1 MEQEKIEQKIE
12 EIEEQIRSLPY
23 HKGTE
28 HHIGKLKAQLAKLR
42 KQVIGKSQSGKSGG
56 GGFAVRKQGD
66 ATVVLVGF
74 PSVGKSTFLNQ
85 LTNAESKVGAYPF
98 TTLDVIPGM
107 LEYRQAK
114 IQIFDVP
121 GLITG
126 ASTGKG
132 GGKEI
137 LSVVRIADLLLLIAS
152 AENPE
157 TFEIMEQELYSAGVR
172 LNNIRPKI
180 TFEKKLKGGIEIL
193 GNTGL
198 SEAEIKSIVRE
209 FKMPNIK
216 ISFQQKVTQDE
227 LIDSLIGNR
236 AYVLAIRVISKS
248 DLISLKRKQE
258 IIEKFGQDGLL
269 FISSKNNIGI
279 EELKQTIFK
288 KLQLIR
294 IYLRQS
300 LTTKPE
306 NEPLVC
312 KKGIT
317 VIGAAEKISNALA
330 NEIKGAKIKGASARY
345 PNQIVGLRHI
355 LKDKDQIFFMK

>member
-12 EIEEQIRSLPY
+12 EIEDEIRSLPY

-42 KQVIGKSQSGKSGG
+42 KQAISKSSGGKGGG

-66 ATVVLVGF
+66 ATIVLVGV
-74 PSVGKSTFLNQ
+74 PSVGKSTFLNC

-98 TTLDVIPGM
+98 TTLEVIPGM
-107 LEYRQAK
+107 LEYEQAK

-126 ASTGKG
+126 AATGKG

-137 LSVVRIADLLLLIAS
+137 LSVVRIANLLLLIAS

-157 TFEIMEQELYSAGVR
+157 TFKTMEQELWSAGVR
-172 LNNIRPKI
+172 LNQKKPKI
-180 TFEKKLKGGIEIL
+180 RFEKKLKGGIEIL
-193 GNTGL
+193 GNTGM

-216 ISFQQKVTQDE
+216 ISFQQKVTQDQ
-227 LIDSLIGNR
+227 LIDVLIGNC
-236 AYVLAIRVISKS
+236 AYVPCIKIVSKS
-248 DLISLKRKQE
+248 DLISLKQKQE
-258 IIEKFGQDGLL
+258 IIDKFGQDGLL
-269 FISSKNNIGI
+269 FVSSKYNTGMK
-279 EELKQTIFK
+279 ELKQTIFK
-288 KLQLIR
+288 KLELIR
-294 IYLRQS
+294 IYLKHDLS
-300 LTTKPE
+300 AEPDK
-306 NEPLVC
+306 EPLIC
-312 KKGIT
+312 EKGINVLQT
-317 VIGAAEKISNALA
+317 AEKLSKALA
-330 NEIKGAKIKGASARY
+330 GEIKGAKIKGTSARY

-355 LKDKDQIFFMK
+355 LKDKDQIFFIK